1 MATDYKPMTPQFSAA
16 LGCTTSS
23 QVIALPLAG
32 ENTCEFSGD
41 ASIDIYIAFGA
52 TSAVVAATP
61 GAAFARDCH
70 VIRAGSVPKRFTPP
84 PEARYLA
91 YKSASG
97 TPTLHVTQ
105 GFGQ

>member
-32 ENTCEFSGD
+32 ENTVEFSGD
-41 ASIDIYIAFGA
+41 SLIDIYVAFGP
-52 TSAVVAATP
+52 TNAVVAATP
-61 GAAFARDCH
+61 TTSFARDCH
-70 VIRAGSVPKRFTPP
+70 VIRAGTLPKRVTPP
-84 PEARYLA
+84 PNAQYLA

-105 GFGQ
+105 GWGQ